1 MVEWLSP
8 GWLGIATFLVVA
20 TCLVQRLREGR
31 DSQIPGIF
39 LQKLVQLLLQKVLD
53 DRNYFWLAYLRT
65 VFVRSPPKNHRCL
78 DFSPPPLVL
87 ASGGGGGSAKS
98 TDRGGASRAT
108 RSGSYIADVE
118 THYFLKEAS
127 ELGS

>member
-1 MVEWLSP
+1 M
-8 GWLGIATFLVVA
+8 
-20 TCLVQRLREGR
+20 REDR

-53 DRNYFWLAYLRT
+53 DGNHFWLAYLRT
-65 VFVRSPPKNHRCL
+65 VFVRSPPKNNRCL

-87 ASGGGGGSAKS
+87 ASGGGGSAKS

-108 RSGSYIADVE
+108 RSSSYIADVE